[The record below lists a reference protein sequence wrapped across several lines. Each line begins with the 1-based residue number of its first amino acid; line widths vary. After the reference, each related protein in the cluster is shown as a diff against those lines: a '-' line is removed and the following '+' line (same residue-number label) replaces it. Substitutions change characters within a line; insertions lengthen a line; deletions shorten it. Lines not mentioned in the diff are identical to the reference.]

1 MFSKSKNEGSMQ
13 THDESTRQAIL
24 HREASTPPRALSHW
38 LIGRPLSTADAA
50 HETIGKAIGLAVFAS
65 DALSSTAYAT
75 QEILVILAVAGTAA
89 FGYVF
94 PISIAIVALL
104 VIVALS
110 YEQVIHAYPDG
121 GGAYIVAHDNLG
133 KFYALIAASSL
144 LTDYIL
150 TVSVSISSGV
160 AQLVSA
166 FPTFDQYRV
175 PIAVAAVLLIMLI
188 NLRGVRESGAAIAI
202 PSYFFIIMLYALVG
216 TGMFRYL
223 FGSLGAVIDPPK
235 LETLGPLAVITPFLI
250 LHAFSSGTAAL
261 TGIEAISNG
270 ITAFKEPRSKN
281 AGITLIWMAA
291 ILSSLFIG
299 ISFLT
304 GKVHAVP
311 SEQETVISQLART
324 VFNGQGVLYM
334 AIIFATTVILI
345 LAANTAFAGFPRL
358 GALMAKDGFLPR
370 QLTYRGSRLVYSY
383 GIVSLALIAS
393 ILVVVFQ
400 ASVTRLI
407 PLYAIGVFLS
417 FTLAQFGMSRRW
429 WKSGKLTPGEEL
441 VESGST
447 IHYEKNW
454 LTKMFANGFGAL
466 CTAIVMVIFAVTKFR
481 DGAWVVLILIPMLV
495 IGLLLINRHY
505 RDLASHLSLEK
516 FGGPPPQAT
525 RHRVILP
532 VSGVHQGSL
541 EALRY
546 ARLLSSDITA
556 VHISME
562 PEETEKLKQ
571 KWETWGEGT
580 RLVIVDSPYRLF
592 VEPLLAYLE
601 EIIAQRQPNETITI
615 VVPEFVPSERW
626 HNFLHMQTAKLLRSE
641 LLSKPGVV
649 VTDVP
654 YQVL

>member
-1 MFSKSKNEGSMQ
+1 MQ
-13 THDESTRQAIL
+13 NHDENTQQSIL
-24 HREASTPPRALSHW
+24 HREASTPPRSFSHW
-38 LIGRPLSTADAA
+38 LIGRPLSTADAP
-50 HETIGKAIGLAVFAS
+50 HETIGKSIGLAVFAS

-75 QEILVILAVAGTAA
+75 QEILVILAVAGTSA

-94 PISIAIVALL
+94 PISMAIVALL
-104 VIVALS
+104 VIVTLS
-110 YEQVIHAYPDG
+110 YEQVIHSYPDG

-133 KFYALIAASSL
+133 KFFALIAASSL

-160 AQLVSA
+160 AQIVSA
-166 FPTFDQYRV
+166 YPVMDSYRV
-175 PIAVAAVLLIMLI
+175 PIAVAAVFLIMLI

-216 TGMFRYL
+216 TGLFRYF
-223 FGSLGAVIDPPK
+223 FGSLGAVVDPPH
-235 LETLGPLAVITPFLI
+235 LETLEPLAAITPFLI

-281 AGITLIWMAA
+281 AGITLIWMAV
-291 ILSSLFIG
+291 ILSTLFIG

-304 GKVHAVP
+304 GQVHAVP

-324 VFNGQGVLYM
+324 IFGGQGALYFG
-334 AIIFATTVILI
+334 IIFATTVILI

-358 GALMAKDGFLPR
+358 GALMAKDGYLPR

-393 ILVVVFQ
+393 ILVIIFQ

-429 WKSGKLTPGEEL
+429 WKTGKLQPGDEI
-441 VESGST
+441 VEHGST
-447 IHYEKNW
+447 LRYEKNW
-454 LTKMFANGFGAL
+454 KLKMFANGFGAFA
-466 CTAIVMVIFAVTKFR
+466 TAIVMIIFAVTKFE
-481 DGAWVVLILIPMLV
+481 DGAWVVLILIPLLV
-495 IGLLLINRHY
+495 VGFRLINRHY
-505 RDLASHLSLEK
+505 RGLASRLSLEE

-546 ARLLSSDITA
+546 ARLLSDDVTA
-556 VHISME
+556 VHISMD
-562 PEETEKLKQ
+562 PEETEKVKK
-571 KWETWGEGT
+571 KWEIWGEGT

-592 VEPLLAYLE
+592 VEPLLGYLE
-601 EIIAQRQPNETITI
+601 DIIARRQPNETITI

-626 HNFLHMQTAKLLRSE
+626 HNFLHMQTAKLLHNE

-649 VTDVP
+649 VTNVP
-654 YQVL
+654 YQVF

>member
-1 MFSKSKNEGSMQ
+1 
-13 THDESTRQAIL
+13 
-24 HREASTPPRALSHW
+24 
-38 LIGRPLSTADAA
+38 
-50 HETIGKAIGLAVFAS
+50 
-65 DALSSTAYAT
+65 
-75 QEILVILAVAGTAA
+75 
-89 FGYVF
+89 
-94 PISIAIVALL
+94 
-104 VIVALS
+104 
-110 YEQVIHAYPDG
+110 
-121 GGAYIVAHDNLG
+121 
-133 KFYALIAASSL
+133 
-144 LTDYIL
+144 
-150 TVSVSISSGV
+150 
-160 AQLVSA
+160 
-166 FPTFDQYRV
+166 
-175 PIAVAAVLLIMLI
+175 
-188 NLRGVRESGAAIAI
+188 
-202 PSYFFIIMLYALVG
+202 
-216 TGMFRYL
+216 
-223 FGSLGAVIDPPK
+223 
-235 LETLGPLAVITPFLI
+235 
-250 LHAFSSGTAAL
+250 
-261 TGIEAISNG
+261 
-270 ITAFKEPRSKN
+270 
-281 AGITLIWMAA
+281 
-291 ILSSLFIG
+291 
-299 ISFLT
+299 
-304 GKVHAVP
+304 
-311 SEQETVISQLART
+311 
-324 VFNGQGVLYM
+324 
-334 AIIFATTVILI
+334 
-345 LAANTAFAGFPRL
+345 
-358 GALMAKDGFLPR
+358 
-370 QLTYRGSRLVYSY
+370 LTYRGSRLVYSY

-393 ILVVVFQ
+393 VLVVVFQ

-417 FTLAQFGMSRRW
+417 FTLAQSGMSRRW
-429 WKSGKLTPGEEL
+429 WKSGKLNPGEEL

-466 CTAIVMVIFAVTKFR
+466 CTAIVMIIFAITKFR

-556 VHISME
+556 VHISMD
-562 PEETEKLKQ
+562 PEETEKVKQ
-571 KWETWGEGT
+571 KWENWGEGT

>member
-1 MFSKSKNEGSMQ
+1 MQ
-13 THDESTRQAIL
+13 THDESTPQAIM
-24 HREASTPPRALSHW
+24 HREAEYTPPRSFRHW
-38 LIGRPLSTADAA
+38 LIGRPLSTADAP

-75 QEILVILAVAGTAA
+75 QEILVILAAAGTVA

-121 GGAYIVAHDNLG
+121 GGAYIVANDNLG
-133 KFYALIAASSL
+133 QFYALIAASSL

-160 AQLVSA
+160 AQIVSA
-166 FPTFDQYRV
+166 YPALDAYRV
-175 PIAVAAVLLIMLI
+175 PIAVAAVFLIMLI
-188 NLRGVRESGAAIAI
+188 NLRGVRESGAAIAV
-202 PSYFFIIMLYALVG
+202 PSYFFIIMMYALVG
-216 TGMFRYL
+216 TGLVRYF
-223 FGSLGAVIDPPK
+223 FGSLGAVVDPPD
-235 LETLGPLAVITPFLI
+235 LETLGPLAAVTPFLI

-281 AGITLIWMAA
+281 AGITLIYMAA

-304 GKVHAVP
+304 GKVNAVP

-324 VFNGQGVLYM
+324 IFDGGGIFYL

-358 GALMAKDGFLPR
+358 SALMAQDGFLPR

-393 ILVVVFQ
+393 FLVVIFQ

-417 FTLAQFGMSRRW
+417 FTLAQIGMSRRW
-429 WKSGKLTPGEEL
+429 RKCGKLKPGEEK

-447 IHYEKNW
+447 LRYERNW
-454 LTKMFANGFGAL
+454 HTKMFANGFGAL
-466 CTAIVMVIFAVTKFR
+466 CTGIVMVIFAITKFH
-481 DGAWVVLILIPMLV
+481 DGAWVVLILIPLLV
-495 IGLLLINRHY
+495 VVFQMINRHY
-505 RDLASHLSLEK
+505 IRLAGRLSLEK
-516 FGGPPPQAT
+516 FGGPPPQAI

-546 ARLLSSDITA
+546 ARLLSDDVTA
-556 VHISME
+556 VHISMD
-562 PEETEKLKQ
+562 PVETEKVQK
-571 KWETWGEGT
+571 KWELWGEGT

-592 VEPLLAYLE
+592 LEPLLAYLG
-601 EIIAQRQPNETITI
+601 EIIDQRQPNETITI

-626 HNFLHMQTAKLLRSE
+626 HNLLHMQTAKLLRSE

-649 VTDVP
+649 ITNVP
-654 YQVL
+654 YQVF

>member
-1 MFSKSKNEGSMQ
+1 M
-13 THDESTRQAIL
+13 
-24 HREASTPPRALSHW
+24 HREAGYTPPRSLRHW
-38 LIGRPLSTADAA
+38 LIGRPLSTADAP
-50 HETIGKAIGLAVFAS
+50 HQTIGKGIGLAVFAS

-75 QEILVILAVAGTAA
+75 QEMLVILAAAGTIA

-94 PISIAIVALL
+94 PISIAIVVLL

-133 KFYALIAASSL
+133 RFYALIAASAL

-150 TVSVSISSGV
+150 TVSVSISSGA
-160 AQLVSA
+160 AQIVSA
-166 FPTFDQYRV
+166 FPALHPYRV
-175 PIAVAAVLLIMLI
+175 PIAVTAVFLITLI
-188 NLRGVRESGAAIAI
+188 NLRGVRESGTAIAI

-216 TGMFRYL
+216 TGLIRYF
-223 FGSLGAVIDPPK
+223 FGSLGGVVDPPP
-235 LETLGPLAVITPFLI
+235 LETLGPLAAITPFLI

-281 AGITLIWMAA
+281 AGITLIYMAA
-291 ILSSLFIG
+291 ILSTLFIG

-324 VFNGQGVLYM
+324 IFNGQGILYL
-334 AIIFATTVILI
+334 AIILATTVILI

-393 ILVVVFQ
+393 VLIVIFQ

-417 FTLAQFGMSRRW
+417 FTLAQFGMARRW
-429 WKSGKLTPGEEL
+429 WKSGKLKPEDEL

-447 IHYEKNW
+447 LHYEKNW
-454 LTKMFANGFGAL
+454 QTKMFANGFGAF
-466 CTAIVMVIFAVTKFR
+466 CTAVVMVIFAVTKFR
-481 DGAWVVLILIPMLV
+481 DGAWVVLLLIPLLVVMLQM
-495 IGLLLINRHY
+495 INRHY
-505 RDLASHLSLEK
+505 RNLANRLSLEK
-516 FGGPPPQAT
+516 FGGPPPQAV

-532 VSGVHQGSL
+532 LSGVHQGSL

-546 ARLLSSDITA
+546 ARLLSNDVTA
-556 VHISME
+556 VHISID
-562 PEETEKLKQ
+562 PVETEKVKRR
-571 KWETWGEGT
+571 WEKWGEGT

-592 VEPLLAYLE
+592 LEPLLGYLE

-615 VVPEFVPSERW
+615 VVPEFVPAERW
-626 HNFLHMQTAKLLRSE
+626 HSLLHMQTAKLLRSE

-649 VTDVP
+649 VTNVP
-654 YQVL
+654 YQVF

>member
-1 MFSKSKNEGSMQ
+1 MQ
-13 THDESTRQAIL
+13 THDESTRQVIL

-166 FPTFDQYRV
+166 FPTLDQYRV
-175 PIAVAAVLLIMLI
+175 PIAVAAVFLIMLI
-188 NLRGVRESGAAIAI
+188 NLRGVRESGTAIAI

-223 FGSLGAVIDPPK
+223 FGSLGAVVDPPK

-393 ILVVVFQ
+393 VLVVVFQ

-429 WKSGKLTPGEEL
+429 WKSGKLNPGEEL

-447 IHYEKNW
+447 VHYEKNW

-466 CTAIVMVIFAVTKFR
+466 CTAIVMIIFAITKFR

-556 VHISME
+556 VHISMD
-562 PEETEKLKQ
+562 PEETEKVKQ
-571 KWETWGEGT
+571 KWENWGEGT

>member
-1 MFSKSKNEGSMQ
+1 MGNFE
-13 THDESTRQAIL
+13 ESDQQSIIRRDA
-24 HREASTPPRALSHW
+24 EYTPPRSLSHW
-38 LIGRPLSTADAA
+38 LIGRPLSTADAP
-50 HETIGKAIGLAVFAS
+50 HETIGKAVGLAVFAS

-75 QEILVILAVAGTAA
+75 QEILVILAAAGTVA

-110 YEQVIHAYPDG
+110 YEQVIHAYADG

-160 AQLVSA
+160 AQIVSA
-166 FPTFDQYRV
+166 YPALHQYRV
-175 PIAVAAVLLIMLI
+175 LIAVVAVFFIMLI
-188 NLRGVRESGAAIAI
+188 NLRGVRESGTAIAV

-216 TGMFRYL
+216 TGMIRYF
-223 FGSLGAVIDPPK
+223 FGSLGAVAAPPPVEV
-235 LETLGPLAVITPFLI
+235 LEPLAAITPFLI

-291 ILSSLFIG
+291 ILSSLFIS

-304 GKVHAVP
+304 GQVHAVP

-324 VFNGQGVLYM
+324 VFNGQGTLYL
-334 AIIFATTVILI
+334 ATILATTVILI

-358 GALMAKDGFLPR
+358 GALMAKDGYLPR

-393 ILVVVFQ
+393 ALVIIFQ

-407 PLYAIGVFLS
+407 PLYAIGVFMS
-417 FTLAQFGMSRRW
+417 FTLAQFGMARRW
-429 WKSGKLTPGEEL
+429 LKSGRLKPGEEIL
-441 VESGST
+441 EFGST
-447 IHYEKNW
+447 LRYEKNW
-454 LTKMFANGFGAL
+454 MMKMFANGFGAL
-466 CTAIVMVIFAVTKFR
+466 CTAVVMVIFAITKFR
-481 DGAWVVLILIPMLV
+481 DGAWMVLILIPTLV
-495 IGLLLINRHY
+495 ILFQRINRHY
-505 RDLASHLSLEK
+505 RGLANRLSLDE
-516 FGGPPPQAT
+516 FGGPPPQPD

-541 EALRY
+541 AALRY
-546 ARLLSSDITA
+546 ARLLSDDVTA
-556 VHISME
+556 VHVSID
-562 PEETEKLKQ
+562 PAETEKVKK

-592 VEPLLAYLE
+592 VEPLLDYIE
-601 EIIAQRQPNETITI
+601 EIISQRQPNETVTI

-626 HNFLHMQTAKLLRSE
+626 HDFLHMQTAKLLRSE

-649 VTDVP
+649 VTNVP
-654 YQVL
+654 YQVP

>member
-1 MFSKSKNEGSMQ
+1 MEKQ
-13 THDESTRQAIL
+13 DELIQQGIL
-24 HREASTPPRALSHW
+24 LRKASAPPRSLIHW
-38 LIGRPLSTADAA
+38 LIGRPLSTADAP

-75 QEILVILAVAGTAA
+75 QEILVILAAAGTVA

-94 PISIAIVALL
+94 PISITIVALL
-104 VIVALS
+104 AIVALS
-110 YEQVIHAYPDG
+110 YEQVIHSYPDG

-133 KFYALIAASSL
+133 KLSALIAASSL

-160 AQLVSA
+160 AQIVSA
-166 FPTFDQYRV
+166 YPELDVYRV
-175 PIAVAAVLLIMLI
+175 PIAVTAVFLIMII
-188 NLRGVRESGAAIAI
+188 NLRGVRESGTAIAV

-216 TGMFRYL
+216 TGLFRYI
-223 FGSLGAVIDPPK
+223 FGSLDAVANPPH
-235 LETLGPLAVITPFLI
+235 LETLEPLAAITPFLI

-281 AGITLIWMAA
+281 AGITLIWMAV
-291 ILSSLFIG
+291 ILSTLFIG

-304 GKVHAVP
+304 GQVHAVP

-324 VFNGQGVLYM
+324 IFNGQGLLYL

-358 GALMAKDGFLPR
+358 GALMAQDGYLPR

-393 ILVVVFQ
+393 LLVILFQ

-417 FTLAQFGMSRRW
+417 FTLAQFGMARRW
-429 WKSGKLTPGEEL
+429 WKTSKLASGEER
-441 VESGST
+441 VEHGS
-447 IHYEKNW
+447 ILRYEKKW
-454 LTKMFANGFGAL
+454 LRKMIANGFGAF
-466 CTAIVMVIFAVTKFR
+466 CTAIVMVIFAITKFR
-481 DGAWVVLILIPMLV
+481 DGAWVVLILIPLLV
-495 IGLLLINRHY
+495 VVFRLINRHY
-505 RDLASHLSLEK
+505 HRLANHLSLEK
-516 FGGPPPQAT
+516 FGGAPPQAT

-546 ARLLSSDITA
+546 ARLLSDDVTA
-556 VHISME
+556 VHISMD
-562 PEETEKLKQ
+562 PEETEKVKK

-592 VEPLLAYLE
+592 IEPLLNYIE
-601 EIIAQRQPNETITI
+601 EIIAHKQPNETVTI
-615 VVPEFVPSERW
+615 VVPEFVPAERW

-649 VTDVP
+649 VTNVP
-654 YQVL
+654 YQVF

>member
-1 MFSKSKNEGSMQ
+1 MQ
-13 THDESTRQAIL
+13 DIEESSQQSIM
-24 HREASTPPRALSHW
+24 HRDAGSTPPRSLNHW
-38 LIGRPLSTADAA
+38 LIGRPLSTADAP
-50 HETIGKAIGLAVFAS
+50 HQTIGKAVGLAVFAS

-75 QEILVILAVAGTAA
+75 QEILVILAAAGTVA

-133 KFYALIAASSL
+133 KLYALVAASAL

-160 AQLVSA
+160 AQIISA
-166 FPTFDQYRV
+166 YPNLHQYRV
-175 PIAVAAVLLIMLI
+175 PIAVVAVFLIMLI
-188 NLRGVRESGAAIAI
+188 NLRGVRESGAAIAV

-216 TGMFRYL
+216 TGMFRLL
-223 FGSLGAVIDPPK
+223 FGSLGTVIDPPH
-235 LETLGPLAVITPFLI
+235 LDVMDPLTAITPFLI

-270 ITAFKEPRSKN
+270 TTAFKEPRSKN

-299 ISFLT
+299 ISFLS
-304 GKVHAVP
+304 GQVQAVP

-324 VFNGQGVLYM
+324 IFFEQDVLYL
-334 AIIFATTVILI
+334 AIILATTVILI

-358 GALMAKDGFLPR
+358 GALMAKDGYLPR

-383 GIVSLALIAS
+383 GIVSLALIATV
-393 ILVVVFQ
+393 LVVIFQ

-407 PLYAIGVFLS
+407 PLYAIGVFMS
-417 FTLAQFGMSRRW
+417 FTLAQFGMARRW
-429 WKSGKLTPGEEL
+429 WKCGKLEPDDEL
-441 VESGST
+441 LEFGST
-447 IHYEKNW
+447 LRYEKNW
-454 LTKMFANGFGAL
+454 KMKMVANGFGAL
-466 CTAIVMVIFAVTKFR
+466 CTAVVMVIFAVTKFH
-481 DGAWVVLILIPMLV
+481 DGAWVVLILIPVLV
-495 IGLLLINRHY
+495 VVFQFINLHY
-505 RDLASHLSLEK
+505 RNLATRLSLEE
-516 FGGPPPQAT
+516 FGGPPPKAT

-532 VSGVHQGSL
+532 ISGVHQGSL
-541 EALRY
+541 AALRY
-546 ARLLSSDITA
+546 ARLLSDDITA
-556 VHISME
+556 VHISID
-562 PEETEKLKQ
+562 PVETEKVQQ

-580 RLVIVDSPYRLF
+580 RLVIVDSPFRLF
-592 VEPLLAYLE
+592 LEPLLEYIE

-615 VVPEFVPSERW
+615 VVPEFIPVKRW
-626 HNFLHMQTAKLLRSE
+626 HDFLHMQTAKLLRSE
-641 LLSKPGVV
+641 LLSRPGVV

-654 YQVL
+654 YQVP